1 MMLTEEQL
9 IEFASNFVKVIPHC
23 LHLNMSLI
31 KASRDGIE
39 LEMPY
44 DDRLVGNPETGV
56 IHSGAITTLMDSCCG
71 LAVFTRMEQLEAC
84 PTLDLRIDHMKTAEP
99 GKPVRAFA
107 EAYHITRS
115 MVFTR
120 GVVYQESRDKPVAHA
135 VGTFMRVGR
144 NSMKSMQEHFQ

>member
-1 MMLTEEQL
+1 MLSEQQL
-9 IEFASNFVKVIPHC
+9 TEFASNFVKVIPHC
-23 LHLNMSLI
+23 LHLNMSLV
-31 KASRDGIE
+31 KADRNGIE

-44 DDRLVGNPETGV
+44 DNRLIGNPETGV

-84 PTLDLRIDHMKTAEP
+84 PTLDLRIDHMTTAQP
-99 GKPVRAFA
+99 DKPVRAFA

-120 GVVYQESRDKPVAHA
+120 GVAYQKSRDQPIAHA
-135 VGTFMRVGR
+135 VGTFMRIGQ
-144 NSMKSMQEHFQ
+144 NSMKSMQERFQ

>member
-1 MMLTEEQL
+1 
-9 IEFASNFVKVIPHC
+9 
-23 LHLNMSLI
+23 MSLV
-31 KASRDGIE
+31 KADRNGIE

-44 DDRLVGNPETGV
+44 DSRLIGNPETGV

-84 PTLDLRIDHMKTAEP
+84 PTLDLRIDHMTTAQP
-99 GKPVRAFA
+99 DKPVRAFA

-120 GVVYQESRDKPVAHA
+120 GVAYQESRDQPIAHA
-135 VGTFMRVGR
+135 VGTFMRIGQ
-144 NSMKSMQEHFQ
+144 NSMKSMQERFQ